1 MSDLVFHV
9 LKDGAS
15 RSTMIREI
23 AQAFSGDQDI
33 LMDGWENLSTEEIYE
48 LWTILIQDPAE

>member
-1 MSDLVFHV
+1 MSDLVFHILQGGV
-9 LKDGAS
+9 S

-23 AQAFSGDQDI
+23 IEQLNGDQDV
-33 LMDGWENLSTEEIYE
+33 LANGWENGTTEEIYE

>member
-23 AQAFSGDQDI
+23 AQAFSGD
-33 LMDGWENLSTEEIYE
+33 LNVLADGWENGTTEEIYE